1 MHNLCKCQKLC
12 QILIGCGFNLATVSK
27 RRGMKKIKKGESFL
41 LIPGNENTLMLFK
54 CSTIFRCTMGE
65 QIQWRTINRGIAAQ
79 LHYALPSVEQNTS
92 VAFLFIHIYFRRII
106 KAPDYLPNKEE
117 RGKKHL
123 AEFSKQFCQLVAG
136 RTDQCPLPLCC
147 GIGCHVQCNIIYI
160 WRRGLRSEIIK

>member
-1 MHNLCKCQKLC
+1 MENYQQGNSCLASLRTS
-12 QILIGCGFNLATVSK
+12 ICGAKHFSGIPIYPYLFLA
-27 RRGMKKIKKGESFL
+27 
-41 LIPGNENTLMLFK
+41 
-54 CSTIFRCTMGE
+54 
-65 QIQWRTINRGIAAQ
+65 
-79 LHYALPSVEQNTS
+79 HY
-92 VAFLFIHIYFRRII
+92 

-123 AEFSKQFCQLVAG
+123 AEFSKQFCQLEAG